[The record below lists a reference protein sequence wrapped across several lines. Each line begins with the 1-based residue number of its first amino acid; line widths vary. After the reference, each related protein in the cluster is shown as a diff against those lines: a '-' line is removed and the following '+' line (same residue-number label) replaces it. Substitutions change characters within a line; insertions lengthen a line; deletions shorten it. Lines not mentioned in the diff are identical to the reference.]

1 MPNLCQPNFTL
12 DKILP
17 MPMHR
22 SAPWTTDL
30 QELTIDRQA
39 SSRRSSPTI
48 EALFDAVQVC
58 EISLGVASRHQFEA
72 WVRGPLNS
80 LIPHFGLLVW
90 SSGTA
95 CSPGESRVFQ
105 GESGGLGSF
114 QSPGFDATR
123 FGMEAR
129 RRWRLADRV
138 PTRLSSKCLAVAS
151 SSLASPSVEYVV
163 HGVQPLLGEPE
174 TLLALICDNSRDIE
188 ETMLLTRLIA
198 PFLVLALHRLDCAIS
213 PHKPSIAVSH
223 SSACHS
229 PLSTREIRILE
240 CIRDGMTNAAI
251 GSSLEISPFTVK
263 SHLQRVFRK
272 FQVSTRTQAVAVALS
287 LGIIGL
293 GSQTATSL
301 TG

>member
-1 MPNLCQPNFTL
+1 MPL
-12 DKILP
+12 
-17 MPMHR
+17 HR
-22 SAPWTTDL
+22 SAAWTTGL
-30 QELTIDRQA
+30 QEPTIDRQA
-39 SSRRSSPTI
+39 SNSRPSPTV

-90 SSGTA
+90 SSGTD
-95 CSPGESRVFQ
+95 CRPGALRVFQ
-105 GESGGLGSF
+105 GDSGELHSF
-114 QSPGFDATR
+114 QPSGFDATR

-138 PTRLSSKCLAVAS
+138 PTRLSSKCLAVDS
-151 SSLASPSVEYVV
+151 SSLAPPGVEYVV

-174 TLLALICDNSRDIE
+174 TLLALVCDTSGEIE

-198 PFLVLALHRLDCAIS
+198 PFLVLALHRVDCATS
-213 PHKPSIAVSH
+213 PHKPALAVSQ
-223 SSACHS
+223 SPACHS
-229 PLSTREIRILE
+229 PLSRQEIRILE

-251 GSSLEISPFTVK
+251 GSALEISPFTVK

-293 GSQTATSL
+293 GSQTAASL
-301 TG
+301 TR